1 MIGEAA
7 QRHPDLVRQVAQAG
21 HAIGNHSWD
30 HPCFL
35 SLSGRER
42 RKQIDDCRR
51 AIAPYG
57 CRLFRPPYG
66 DQNLASRLDA
76 LWMRHRVVTWSI
88 DTKDWLNRAP
98 EEMVDKILAEI
109 QPGCIILF
117 HDGSERRGDQSPD
130 RSRTL
135 RAVSLLFAR
144 LGGAFS
150 FVTIPQLLR
159 SSRPRLRLWF
169 TENDPVRVARLN
181 RVG

>member
-1 MIGEAA
+1 
-7 QRHPDLVRQVAQAG
+7 VRQVAQAG

-30 HPCFL
+30 HPCFP

-42 RKQIDDCRR
+42 RKQITDCRR

-57 CRLFRPPYG
+57 RQLFRPPYG

-76 LWMRHRVVTWSI
+76 LWMRYQVVTWSI
-88 DTKDWLNRAP
+88 DPKDWLNHTP
-98 EEMVDKILAEI
+98 EGIVDQVLAEI

-117 HDGSERRGDQSPD
+117 HDGSERRGDPNPD
-130 RSRTL
+130 RTRTL
-135 RAVSLLFAR
+135 CAVSLLFAR

-159 SSRPRLRLWF
+159 SSRPRRGLWF
-169 TENDPVRVARLN
+169 TENDPVHIARLN